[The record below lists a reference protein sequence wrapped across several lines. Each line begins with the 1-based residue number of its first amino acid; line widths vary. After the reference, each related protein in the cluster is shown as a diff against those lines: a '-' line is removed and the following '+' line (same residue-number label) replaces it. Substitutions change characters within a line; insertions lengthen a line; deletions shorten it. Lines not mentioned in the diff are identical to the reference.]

1 METGKKS
8 SCGRGLLKV
17 LLAIGLVFIIIGTI
31 LLVHKQHQAKEWT
44 KTTGVVT
51 GVEECKVGGKTGC
64 LVHFDCDIDGDGE
77 KTNYSLIMR
86 ESEPNVGDEIT
97 VYYLQK
103 TGETHVCTEESLSR
117 KNVLPPILLGVG
129 ALAVIAGAVG
139 NVAVARKSKNA
150 ENGAD

>member
-44 KTTGVVT
+44 QMTVVVT

-103 TGETHVCTEESLSR
+103 TGETHVCTEESLSM